1 MCCDSQPLF
10 LHISSSWKLDNE
22 FLPFGLIV
30 WRSPTS
36 DNEAKWG
43 EESHCGGSDWRFGT
57 AILYRFMGWWGGGSQ
72 NLILWE
78 PLLWQ
83 GIPAGRWLPH
93 PCHGHSRGPPP
104 LDHHTHASLLPTV
117 SEGSDPDRGSAWF
130 LSRILAVCKV
140 SVGSIQRSRTL
151 AVCVSTTVL
160 LLLNMVK
167 NSLRC
172 RPSYG
177 SALPC
182 GFPFSWHGGV
192 GVSAV
197 ASQQEGRGFVCSL
210 RVCVG
215 FPRTHPPSGSDVSLY
230 NQSV

>member
-1 MCCDSQPLF
+1 MNSCPLASLSDVLLRQTMRPSEERRVTVGAVTGGLALLSYTDS
-10 LHISSSWKLDNE
+10 
-22 FLPFGLIV
+22 
-30 WRSPTS
+30 
-36 DNEAKWG
+36 WG
-43 EESHCGGSDWRFGT
+43 GG
-57 AILYRFMGWWGGGSQ
+57 GGGSQ

-182 GFPFSWHGGV
+182 GFPFS
-192 GVSAV
+192 
-197 ASQQEGRGFVCSL
+197 
-210 RVCVG
+210 
-215 FPRTHPPSGSDVSLY
+215 
-230 NQSV
+230 